1 MRYRVIGSDE
11 VSGESMELVVEA
23 RSEDDARFKAGAR
36 GLSADRVELE
46 GGPAPA
52 ESPAPPPRRDD
63 DEHESGPRE
72 APGPEAEVWVG
83 GPSQWVNVKKFF
95 GELVVAGALLAL
107 AIVIPRWA
115 GADRA
120 MWITIPLALLA
131 PALHAMW
138 TWITTRAV
146 RYELTTERIREREGV
161 FARHVEEVELH
172 RVVDTK
178 ISQTFTQRLV
188 GLGTITLLTNDATT
202 PEFRLRST
210 PGHEALWNEI
220 RTHVAAQRRQHRVRE
235 QVEYS

>member
-23 RSEDDARFKAGAR
+23 RDEEDARFKAGAR
-36 GLSADRVELE
+36 GLRADRVEAE
-46 GGPAPA
+46 GGSAPA
-52 ESPAPPPRRDD
+52 ASPAPPPRREE
-63 DEHESGPRE
+63 DEHDSGPRQ
-72 APGPEAEVWVG
+72 APGPEGEVWVG
-83 GPSQWVNVKKFF
+83 GPSQWVNVKKFL
-95 GELVVAGALLAL
+95 GALVAAGVLLAL
-107 AIVIPRWA
+107 AILIPRWA
-115 GADRA
+115 GMDQV
-120 MWITIPLALLA
+120 MWITIPLALLL

-146 RYELTTERIREREGV
+146 RYELTTERIRERRGV

-202 PEFRLRST
+202 PEFHLRST
-210 PGHEALWNEI
+210 PGHEELWNEI
-220 RTHVAAQRRQHRVRE
+220 RSHVAAQRRQHRVRE